1 MSKNKIKEKK
11 PFQFTKKSIIALIFV
26 SIAGIL
32 SGIFVGGFF
41 IGAPQVD
48 YSQYNEADLR
58 DDTKALSQ
66 RAQGKAP
73 SAFKAYEVFEIAEQR
88 MFTHGSV
95 YVTGL
100 GEVKTIS
107 NQKILST
114 KAYENGTYFK
124 ESVSKGLKS
133 VGERDYYTEGGST
146 LHYYSATGI
155 TDELTANWKDK
166 GNREIA
172 DFHEVNGVP
181 MTSFIP
187 YIVSSKTVLNKSEMP
202 KQITL
207 ENGSKAY
214 EVVVELDSILSVL
227 NYVKQMKN
235 ISQLPNYPTFSSI
248 TLTCV
253 IDEEFKF
260 ISIDTYE
267 KYTVNYMGVNA
278 GCTGILRED
287 FTYGGKD
294 IIPVTK

>member
-1 MSKNKIKEKK
+1 MSRNKTKERK

-48 YSQYNEADLR
+48 YSQYNEAELR
-58 DDTKALSQ
+58 DDAKALSQ

-73 SAFKAYEVFEIAEQR
+73 SAFKAYEVFEIAEER

-95 YVTGL
+95 YVYGT
-100 GEVKTIS
+100 GEVKTIA
-107 NQKILST
+107 NQKVLSV
-114 KAYENGTYFK
+114 KAYEDGKYYK
-124 ESVSKGLKS
+124 ESISKGIKS
-133 VGERDYYTEGGST
+133 VGERDYYTQNDST
-146 LHYYSATGI
+146 LHYYSASGI
-155 TDELTANWKDK
+155 TDQLTANWKDK
-166 GNREIA
+166 GDRELA

-181 MTSFIP
+181 ITSFIP
-187 YIVSSKTVLNKSEMP
+187 YIVSSKTVLNKTAVP
-202 KQITL
+202 KAITL
-207 ENGSKAY
+207 EDGSKGY
-214 EVVVELDSILSVL
+214 EIVVELDAILSVL

-235 ISQLPNYPTFSSI
+235 ISQLPSYPTFDSI

-253 IDEEFKF
+253 IDEEFRF

-278 GCTGILRED
+278 GCTGTLRED

-294 IIPVTK
+294 VIPVTK